1 MRATVHVR
9 HAEDSLKFRTAE
21 ASNKLITTANC
32 NKLIVCV
39 YTVCHFLKKMPF
51 LLDSRHALYI
61 VWPAIKHYI
70 LEKSNKK

>member
-1 MRATVHVR
+1 MSGMQRTC
-9 HAEDSLKFRTAE
+9 SLKFRTTE
-21 ASNKLITTANC
+21 PSNNTTTNKLITTA

-39 YTVCHFLKKMPF
+39 YTVMSFSQKMPF

>member
-39 YTVCHFLKKMPF
+39 YTVMSFSQKNAF
-51 LLDSRHALYI
+51 ST
-61 VWPAIKHYI
+61 
-70 LEKSNKK
+70 